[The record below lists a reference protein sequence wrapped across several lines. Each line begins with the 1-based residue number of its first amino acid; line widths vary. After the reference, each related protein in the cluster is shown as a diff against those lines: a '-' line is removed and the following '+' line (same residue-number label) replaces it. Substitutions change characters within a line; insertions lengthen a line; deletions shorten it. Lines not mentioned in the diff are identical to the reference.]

1 MLNESFSRTRCLEQQ
16 HAIESQV
23 CDPGIQRTCN
33 FGFQKEEIKTHFL
46 KTKEETCKK
55 KQKYK
60 SQELEIFCK
69 RRLMR
74 ERMKDRQYKFY
85 LLQSASGLQ
94 KRSEATGLKR

>member
-46 KTKEETCKK
+46 KTKDETCKK
-55 KQKYK
+55 KQK
-60 SQELEIFCK
+60 SRIGNILQEMID
-69 RRLMR
+69 
-74 ERMKDRQYKFY
+74 ERKDEGQ
-85 LLQSASGLQ
+85 
-94 KRSEATGLKR
+94 TI